1 MSTASPEINPFLGI
15 WKSLLAVPL
24 WVQLWL
30 VVMGAVNMASL
41 AFLDQPSGEL
51 VAILVF
57 AGVIIGVGIAIQ
69 ARGFNRLVG
78 CWPPNRMDPAGSDNH
93 FCAPRGT
100 ETYQI
105 FLTMLAVV
113 NTISILFDANDFRL
127 WLAGDRA
134 VFA

>member
-78 CWPPNRMDPAGSDNH
+78 VGHLIAWIPLVLII
-93 FCAPRGT
+93 
-100 ETYQI
+100 I
-105 FLTMLAVV
+105 FARPEARKH
-113 NTISILFDANDFRL
+113 IRSF
-127 WLAGDRA
+127 
-134 VFA
+134 

>member
-1 MSTASPEINPFLGI
+1 MSATSTETNSFLGI

-30 VVMGAVNMASL
+30 IIMGAVNMASL
-41 AFLDQPSGEL
+41 AFLDQPSGGL

-57 AGVIIGVGIAIQ
+57 TGVAIGVGIAIQ

-78 CWPPNRMDPAGSDNH
+78 VGHLIAWIPLVLMIVFARPEGSE
-93 FCAPRGT
+93 A
-100 ETYQI
+100 YQI

>member
-78 CWPPNRMDPAGSDNH
+78 VGHLIAWIPLVLIIIFARPE
-93 FCAPRGT
+93 GT